1 MLLQRWEG
9 PFCIASMRVL
19 PVQIWGLCSPTFTL
33 MNMLRALS
41 HPSHSKA
48 LLVRRG
54 VPSHRIAFVV
64 ALDTADASF
73 LSSAVGRR
81 ARLVD
86 SFPPFVS
93 CSAQMDQHRYPSVQ
107 SLRCHSRG

>member
-1 MLLQRWEG
+1 M
-9 PFCIASMRVL
+9 
-19 PVQIWGLCSPTFTL
+19 QIWGLCSPTFTL
-33 MNMLRALS
+33 MNMLRALN

-48 LLVRRG
+48 LLGRRG

-86 SFPPFVS
+86 SSLPFVP
-93 CSAQMDQHRYPSVQ
+93 CSAQTDQHRFPSVH